1 MTRPPERLR
10 LFLGDRVTGI
20 PDGRSDAGW
29 VQVADGRVVSAGRGR
44 PPASPDVHVPG
55 LMAPGLID
63 AQANGGFG
71 VDFASADAEEVRQL
85 ARELLGTGVTAVV
98 PTFITAPLDQTVR
111 DVETFAV
118 SRAASNSAGDAA
130 HLLPPHLEGPFLS
143 PRRRGAHREQLLLE
157 PTAEA
162 IDQLAAIAGEISYV
176 TLAPELPGALAAI
189 SRLRALSVRVS
200 LGHSDAT
207 AAQTRAACDA
217 GATLVTHLF
226 NAQRPLHHREVGITG
241 TALSDHRLYAG
252 VIADGHHVAEEMIAL
267 AFRAAPGRV
276 MLVTDAMA
284 ALCMAPGD
292 YELGGEHVSVLEGEP
307 PRRRDGTIAGAAEAL
322 DRCVGRAVGAGV
334 PLDEAVAAA
343 TRVPA
348 AALGI
353 SDRGSFV
360 PGAVAD
366 IISIDPRTFQ
376 TQAVWIAGIM
386 AHSA

>member
-1 MTRPPERLR
+1 
-10 LFLGDRVTGI
+10 
-20 PDGRSDAGW
+20 
-29 VQVADGRVVSAGRGR
+29 
-44 PPASPDVHVPG
+44 
-55 LMAPGLID
+55 MAPGLID

-85 ARELLGTGVTAVV
+85 ARDLLCTGVTAVV

-111 DVETFAV
+111 DVETFAGF
-118 SRAASNSAGDAA
+118 RAASNSAGDAA
-130 HLLPPHLEGPFLS
+130 YLLPPHLEGPFLS
-143 PRRRGAHREQLLLE
+143 PTRRGAHREEFLLE
-157 PTAEA
+157 PTREA
-162 IDQLAAIAGEISYV
+162 VERLAVIAREISYV

-207 AAQTRAACDA
+207 GAQTQAACEA

-226 NAQRPLHHREVGITG
+226 NAQRTLHHREVGITG
-241 TALSDHRLYAG
+241 TALSDHRLYSG
-252 VIADGHHVAEEMIAL
+252 LIADGHHVAEEMIAL

-284 ALCMAPGD
+284 ALCMTPGD
-292 YELGGEHVSVLEGEP
+292 YELGGEHVSVREGEP
-307 PRRRDGTIAGAAEAL
+307 PKRRDGTIAGAAEAL
-322 DRCVGRAVGAGV
+322 DLCVGRAVGAGV
-334 PLDEAVAAA
+334 PLDEAIGAA

-353 SDRGSFV
+353 SDRGSFA

-366 IISIDPRTFQ
+366 VISIDPRTFQ
-376 TQAVWIAGIM
+376 TQAVWINGHM
-386 AHSA
+386 VHSG